1 MRSNRNILLNTA
13 YIVIGAVLLILSS
26 MGKLDDMYVG
36 FGTGLVVVAII
47 HLIRNIRY
55 RGNVEYKEKVDIE
68 VNDERNRYIR
78 MKAWSWAGY
87 MFVLIAAVISI
98 VCMIISK
105 TIIMQAAS
113 LSICLILVLY
123 WVSYMIL
130 RKKY

>member
-55 RGNVEYKEKVDIE
+55 KGNVEYKEKVDIE